1 MKKNIKHAL
10 LLSLASELKKL
21 SYASGAVLAANHV
34 FGWFDNTKASFDMAV
49 VWFLAMQIAA
59 LYLVYKA
66 AEAADQAKKEA
77 EGPGLDSG

>member
-1 MKKNIKHAL
+1 MKKNIEHAL

-34 FGWFDNTKASFDMAV
+34 FGWFDNTKASFGMAAA
-49 VWFLAMQIAA
+49 WFLAMQLVA

-66 AEAADQAKKEA
+66 TEALDAAKKEA